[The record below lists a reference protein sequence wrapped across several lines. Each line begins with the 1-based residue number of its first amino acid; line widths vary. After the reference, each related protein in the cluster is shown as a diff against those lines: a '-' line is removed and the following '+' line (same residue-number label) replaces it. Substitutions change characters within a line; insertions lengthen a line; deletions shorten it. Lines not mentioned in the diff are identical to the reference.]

1 MKLSDFVIEFLANKG
16 IRHAFVITGGASVH
30 LIDSIAKNPKMQY
43 ICPLHEQAGSMMADA
58 YARVTGHIGLAISTS
73 GPGATNMLTGIC
85 GAYYDS
91 VPVIYITGQVA
102 TFRLK
107 RDMGIRQ
114 LGFQE
119 TDVVD
124 MFKPVVKYA
133 VRLEARNKIRFELEK
148 AYHIATSGRPGPV
161 LIDLPDNIQ
170 RENINLEDLD
180 SFSPERDEKTH
191 VASNHQIKECLELI
205 EHSTRPVII
214 LGWGIRLSKAEAEIT
229 ALIDKLGIPVLP
241 TWAMNDFLPSDH
253 PLLIGSFGT
262 HGSRYGNFAVQ
273 NADLV
278 ISIGARLDTR
288 ASGSPPSTFAREAK
302 KIIVDIDL
310 NELNKFA
317 RLGIK
322 TDILIHSDAREFA
335 RVFNVKLASSPEKSI
350 EPWLKTISLWKKKY
364 PECRPEY
371 YRQKETNPYVFMKSL
386 SDELVE
392 GDMVFADTGC
402 TLAWLMQSFEAKKGQ
417 RLFHD
422 FNNTAMGYALPA
434 SIGASI
440 ALNKKPIVCVAGDGS
455 LQMNI
460 QELASVIYH
469 KLPIKI
475 FLINNHGYNMIQ
487 QTQEQWLHRR
497 YEATSCE
504 SGLALPDLLKLA
516 KAYGFKTLNVNQ
528 NRSVPAKV
536 KEALRYPG
544 PVFCNVEISQSQRVI
559 PQVIYGRAIEDGEP
573 FLDRDEFL
581 GNMIIKPHQASIY
594 QDENKKPE
602 LI

>member
-1 MKLSDFVIEFLANKG
+1 MIDYLADKG
-16 IRHAFVITGGASVH
+16 IRHAFVVTGGASVH
-30 LIDSIAKNPKMQY
+30 LIDSIAKNPKMTY

-91 VPVIYITGQVA
+91 VPVIYITGQVT

-119 TDVVD
+119 TDIVE
-124 MFKPVVKYA
+124 MFRPVVKYA
-133 VRLEARNKIRFELEK
+133 VRLEESHKIRFELEK
-148 AYHIATSGRPGPV
+148 AYRIATSGRPGPV
-161 LIDLPDNIQ
+161 LIDLPDNLQ
-170 RENINLEDLD
+170 RENIALEGLTPYA
-180 SFSPERDEKTH
+180 PEGDEERP
-191 VASNHQIKECLELI
+191 VPSDRQIDGCIALI
-205 EHSTRPVII
+205 EGSTRPVII
-214 LGWGIRLSKAEAEIT
+214 LGWGVRLSRAEKEVA
-229 ALIDKLGIPVLP
+229 ALIDTLGIPVLP
-241 TWAMNDFLPSDH
+241 TWAMSDFLPSDH
-253 PLLIGSFGT
+253 PSLIGPFGT
-262 HGSRYGNFAVQ
+262 HGTRFGNFSVQ

-302 KIIVDIDL
+302 KIIVDIDR

-317 RLGIK
+317 RLGMK
-322 TDILIHSDAREFA
+322 TDLLIHADAGEFA
-335 RVFNVKLASSPEKSI
+335 RALNSRLPSSRAKNIGAWLDRI
-350 EPWLKTISLWKKKY
+350 EAWKRRY
-364 PECRPEY
+364 PVCRPEY
-371 YRQKETNPYVFMKSL
+371 WRQTEANPYVFMKSL
-386 SDELVE
+386 ADELAE
-392 GDMVFADTGC
+392 GDVVFADTGC

-440 ALNKKPIVCVAGDGS
+440 ALNNKPIVCVTGDGS

-460 QELASVIYH
+460 QELSSVIYH
-469 KLPIKI
+469 QLPIKI

-487 QTQEQWLHRR
+487 QTQEQWLNRR

-504 SGLALPDLLKLA
+504 SGLALPDFLKIA
-516 KAYGFKTLNVNQ
+516 KAHGFKTLNIGN
-528 NRSVPAKV
+528 NRSIPAKI
-536 KEALRYPG
+536 KEALRHPG

-559 PQVIYGRAIEDGEP
+559 PQVLFGRAIEDGEP

-581 GNMIIKPHQASIY
+581 KNMIVRPHEASLPPLKP
-594 QDENKKPE
+594 
-602 LI
+602 